1 MKRKPRALEGV
12 TLNGV
17 PLLSALEKLKIPTE
31 EQREIAETKERV
43 HTYRRPVLRVKTQN
57 ERNGEVR
64 RLMEEVNKANYEN
77 YMKSFVKAKD
87 PKGGVVAIILCNHKK
102 LEYADLCSEYI
113 RFYNQAY
120 GSVKGGANEKT
131 ICYSIRSIIGK
142 LRKSQL
148 SGFLNVSK
156 RTATKPVYYWLT
168 EEGYKLT
175 LEQALTLANQKNDG
189 FSQARAA
196 AEAAIEALPKQASP
210 NPAPETERPAADIS
224 RAWTTDL
231 PGIRVEFLGPITIT
245 GVNIYLGGL
254 ESPETKTDPE
264 NED

>member
-31 EQREIAETKERV
+31 EQREIAETKTQV
-43 HTYRRPVLRVKTQN
+43 HTYRRPVLRVKTQH

-64 RLMEEVNKANYEN
+64 RLMEEVNKANYSN
-77 YMKSFVKAKD
+77 YMKKFITAGDVKGA
-87 PKGGVVAIILCNHKK
+87 VVATILCNKQQ
-102 LEYADLCSEYI
+102 LEYADLCSKFI
-113 RFYNQAY
+113 QHRNQIKELKNQPDE
-120 GSVKGGANEKT
+120 STV
-131 ICYSIRSIIGK
+131 CYSIRSIIGK

-148 SGFLNVSK
+148 SDFLNVSK
-156 RTATKPVYYWLT
+156 RTTKKPVYYWLT
-168 EEGYKLT
+168 DEGYKLT
-175 LEQALTLANQKNDG
+175 LDQAVTLASQKHDG
-189 FSQARAA
+189 VVRQREP
-196 AEAAIEALPKQASP
+196 AEAPSEAPLKQVNP